1 MPDHVFV
8 DESKKRDYLLVA
20 AALPEAAL
28 ADARRALRALLR
40 PGQRRL
46 HMVKESP
53 SRQRQIVG
61 VLREVGPAVTVYRA
75 VSDGRSDARRR
86 AACLD
91 LLVAD
96 VVARG
101 AVRLTL
107 EREDSSEDRDRQVI
121 YRRLSDVRPERRPEY
136 RHARSHEELL
146 LCVPD
151 AIAWAWARDAV
162 ARRALTPLVDQTIR
176 A

>member
-20 AALPEAAL
+20 AALPEAGL

-61 VLREVGPAVTVYRA
+61 VLREVGPAVAVYRA
-75 VSDGRSDARRR
+75 VSDGRSDVARR

-91 LLVAD
+91 AMIRDAVRADVRLLVI
-96 VVARG
+96 
-101 AVRLTL
+101 
-107 EREDSSEDRDRQVI
+107 EREAGAEERDRH
-121 YRRLSDVRPERRPEY
+121 RLFDALGGRPSPQY
-136 RHARSHEELL
+136 RHLAPAEEQLL
-146 LCVPD
+146 AIPD
-151 AIAWAWARDAV
+151 AIAWAWARGGP
-162 ARRALTPLVDQTIR
+162 ARRSIR
-176 A
+176 ALIVHTRTV

>member
-53 SRQRQIVG
+53 SR
-61 VLREVGPAVTVYRA
+61 
-75 VSDGRSDARRR
+75 
-86 AACLD
+86 
-91 LLVAD
+91 
-96 VVARG
+96 
-101 AVRLTL
+101 
-107 EREDSSEDRDRQVI
+107 
-121 YRRLSDVRPERRPEY
+121 
-136 RHARSHEELL
+136 
-146 LCVPD
+146 
-151 AIAWAWARDAV
+151 
-162 ARRALTPLVDQTIR
+162 
-176 A
+176 